1 MCLSLLPHVLQ
12 PATLHDAGECG
23 TGLRQHVAW
32 AAHRRCARA
41 RQAHGSRPETSSRTR
56 LHPSQDVPVF
66 ARTQS
71 ERNPAQAR
79 ACSSRGFGEST
90 WRRWR
95 GRMPAWSKWPGSQQP
110 MRHPTATEAR
120 PCPPACPGPRSPPP
134 FGLQPGSPRGLDAEE
149 GLWLRRSG
157 AGPKSPVPPP
167 LAIQVRGVVR
177 RACRASPRAGG
188 VAGSRVHAQQRRSEH
203 RVAVRSGRRVRVNQ
217 KCSVFYSSCA

>member
-32 AAHRRCARA
+32 AAHRRRARA

-157 AGPKSPVPPP
+157 AGPKSPVPPAFGHP
-167 LAIQVRGVVR
+167 GT
-177 RACRASPRAGG
+177 
-188 VAGSRVHAQQRRSEH
+188 
-203 RVAVRSGRRVRVNQ
+203 RSGSTCLPSQPSSRRGGWL
-217 KCSVFYSSCA
+217 SCARATTPQ

>member
-1 MCLSLLPHVLQ
+1 MYACTSPICPLQPHVLQ

-23 TGLRQHVAW
+23 TGLRQHAAW

-167 LAIQVRGVVR
+167 LRWPSRYAEWFDVPAEPALEQEGWLALVCTRNNAAVSI
-177 RACRASPRAGG
+177 
-188 VAGSRVHAQQRRSEH
+188 GSQSAA
-203 RVAVRSGRRVRVNQ
+203 AVE
-217 KCSVFYSSCA
+217 